1 MTPPTLTLDHS
12 SFRISNEAERLL
24 KRQQAVREHDRLLG
38 NLREAEQQFS
48 TAVRAN
54 CSGTSGE
61 YGLMLIESDLM
72 RLTEV
77 GTAIGKVARLLGE
90 KIDACQYVSAVVA
103 TVPAAVRMVE
113 SLDDSIPAFA
123 WAVINAAAELEA
135 SL

>member
-1 MTPPTLTLDHS
+1 MTLTLGQSAFH
-12 SFRISNEAERLL
+12 IANEADRTM

-38 NLREAEQQFS
+38 NLREAEQQFA
-48 TAVRAN
+48 TEVRAN
-54 CSGTSGE
+54 CSGTAGE

-77 GTAIGKVARLLGE
+77 GTAIGRVARLLGE